1 MIMDY
6 TVSTNTIFAAV
17 RYCVMGDSQ
26 NTPDVIEDVM
36 GNLEKFDDA
45 FIAVLINAI
54 EAGIGTS
61 LNAMPSIYIED
72 WTGLLTE
79 LRAEQAI
86 REI

>member
-1 MIMDY
+1 MDY

-26 NTPDVIEDVM
+26 NTPEVIEDVK
-36 GNLEKFDDA
+36 GNMERFDDA
-45 FIAVLINAI
+45 FIDVLINAI

>member
-1 MIMDY
+1 MDY

-26 NTPDVIEDVM
+26 NTPDVIEDVK
-36 GNLEKFDDA
+36 GNMEKFDDA
-45 FIAVLINAI
+45 FIDVLINAI

>member
-26 NTPDVIEDVM
+26 NTPEVIEDVK
-36 GNLEKFDDA
+36 GNMEKFDDT
-45 FIAVLINAI
+45 FIDVLINAI

>member
-1 MIMDY
+1 MDY

-26 NTPDVIEDVM
+26 NTPDVIEDVKWNM
-36 GNLEKFDDA
+36 EKFDDT
-45 FIAVLINAI
+45 FIDVLINAI

-79 LRAEQAI
+79 LRTEQAI

>member
-1 MIMDY
+1 MDY

-26 NTPDVIEDVM
+26 NTPDVIEDVR
-36 GNLEKFDDA
+36 GNLEKFDDT

>member
-1 MIMDY
+1 MDY

-26 NTPDVIEDVM
+26 NTPEVIEDVK
-36 GNLEKFDDA
+36 GNMEKFDDA
-45 FIAVLINAI
+45 FIDVLINAI

>member
-1 MIMDY
+1 MDY

-26 NTPDVIEDVM
+26 NTPDVIEDVK
-36 GNLEKFDDA
+36 GNMEKFDDT
-45 FIAVLINAI
+45 FIDVLINAI
-54 EAGIGTS
+54 EPGIGTS

-79 LRAEQAI
+79 LRTEKGY
-86 REI
+86 

>member
-1 MIMDY
+1 MDY

-26 NTPDVIEDVM
+26 NTPDVIEDVK
-36 GNLEKFDDA
+36 GNMEKFDDT
-45 FIAVLINAI
+45 FIDVLINAI

>member
-1 MIMDY
+1 MDY
-6 TVSTNTIFAAV
+6 SVSTNTIFAAV

-26 NTPDVIEDVM
+26 NTPDVIEDVR
-36 GNLEKFDDA
+36 GNLEKFDDT

>member
-1 MIMDY
+1 MDY

-26 NTPDVIEDVM
+26 NTPDVIEDVR
-36 GNLEKFDDA
+36 GNLEKFDDT

-79 LRAEQAI
+79 LRTEQAI

>member
-1 MIMDY
+1 MDY

-26 NTPDVIEDVM
+26 NTPEVIEDVK
-36 GNLEKFDDA
+36 GNMEKFDDA
-45 FIAVLINAI
+45 FIDVLINAI

-79 LRAEQAI
+79 LRTEKAI

>member
-1 MIMDY
+1 MDY

-26 NTPDVIEDVM
+26 NTPDVIEDVR
-36 GNLEKFDDA
+36 GNLEKFDDT
-45 FIAVLINAI
+45 FIAVLIDAI

>member
-6 TVSTNTIFAAV
+6 IVSTNTIFAAV

-26 NTPDVIEDVM
+26 NTPDVIEDVR

-72 WTGLLTE
+72 WTSLLTE

>member
-1 MIMDY
+1 MDY

-17 RYCVMGDSQ
+17 RYCVMGDSL
-26 NTPDVIEDVM
+26 NTPYVIDDVR
-36 GNLEKFDDA
+36 GNLEKFDST
-45 FIAVLINAI
+45 FITVLINAI